1 MTRSQSTGR
10 PHQGAGNSTRRW
22 MITESPPR
30 GGEEQNPAYRPTRPL
45 PTGNKKFMPKQV
57 TDRTSPQPPGCG
69 PSEQLHSR
77 KEMEFIHIFQLVT
90 SSSIVVLVYKYLRAC
105 RVTVLNIADR

>member
-1 MTRSQSTGR
+1 MLQY
-10 PHQGAGNSTRRW
+10 
-22 MITESPPR
+22 
-30 GGEEQNPAYRPTRPL
+30 PAYRPTRPL

-69 PSEQLHSR
+69 LSEQLHSR
-77 KEMEFIHIFQLVT
+77 KEMESIDIFQLVT
-90 SSSIVVLVYKYLRAC
+90 SSSIALLVDKYLRAC